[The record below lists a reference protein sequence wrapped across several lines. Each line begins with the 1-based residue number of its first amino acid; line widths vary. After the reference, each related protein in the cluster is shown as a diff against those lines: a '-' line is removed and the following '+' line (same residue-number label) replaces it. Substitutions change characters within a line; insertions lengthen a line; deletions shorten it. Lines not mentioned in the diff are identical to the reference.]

1 MSPLPEIKKKKKPSS
16 TPQST
21 LKTASLLPHDLL
33 LTILARVP
41 RLYYPILSLVSKS
54 FRSLV
59 ASPELY
65 NVRSLLGQTESCLY
79 VCLRLGSSFSWFT
92 LSREPDQTKRMNSSG
107 YVLAKVPIPSWYGS
121 PYIDFSGLVAVGSDI
136 YNVGA
141 WRGTYLSPTSRVLI
155 LDCRSHEWREGPS
168 LPMEL
173 ELLSASVLDK
183 KIYVAG
189 CYRDKDSWKN
199 SFEVL
204 NTKTQIWDLDPI
216 PCNELYRPR
225 SICIDGKIHVLTCS
239 GVKVAFNSKEGRWDM
254 VDEPS
259 MVTGGICVSSSFCEI
274 DNVLYIL
281 SLDRILRWY
290 DSEKRRWRD
299 LKGLVGLPSLSSCF
313 SGRLADYGGKMAVL
327 CAREM
332 SLSKMTT
339 ISCVV
344 IALERRKSCEIWGK
358 VEWFDNVLSVPGAC
372 KLVKVLAPTL

>member
-199 SFEVL
+199 SFEV
-204 NTKTQIWDLDPI
+204 
-216 PCNELYRPR
+216 
-225 SICIDGKIHVLTCS
+225 
-239 GVKVAFNSKEGRWDM
+239 AFNSKEGRWDM